1 MTEHNE
7 QEHLQQVEPVNAV
20 EAEAEPAPQAT
31 EPEAESDAP
40 QQELEQLRAQSQE
53 YLDGWQR
60 ARAELSNAR
69 RRFEKERAEAG
80 QYANAELIRKLL
92 PVGDDFERALAAIPE
107 DKRNPSWVE
116 GIFMIHRKFQVVL
129 DSVGVQVIPVQP
141 GDTFDP
147 EKHQAVTHEAT
158 QEYPSGSIIAEVQ
171 KGYKM
176 GNAVLRPS
184 LVRVAQ

>member
-7 QEHLQQVEPVNAV
+7 QVEPVNAV
-20 EAEAEPAPQAT
+20 EAEAEPTPPAT
-31 EPEAESDAP
+31 EPEAESDALW
-40 QQELEQLRAQSQE
+40 QELEQLRTQSQE

-69 RRFEKERAEAG
+69 RRFEKERAEAS
-80 QYANAELIRKLL
+80 QYANAELVRKLL

-107 DKRNPSWVE
+107 DERKQSWVE
-116 GIFMIHRKFQVVL
+116 GIFMIYRKFQVAL
-129 DSVGVQVIPVQP
+129 DSVGVQAIPVQAGEP
-141 GDTFDP
+141 FDP
-147 EKHQAVTHEAT
+147 EKHEAVTHEAT
-158 QEYPSGSIIAEVQ
+158 QEYPSGSVIAEVQ

-176 GNAVLRPS
+176 GQAVLRPS